1 MVAICLCAPATAAA
15 QGFEAEVR
23 IDQLQHEINGIESQR
38 VAKHGQLVLI
48 RKELEKITGLY
59 EKKLT
64 SVTRLYALERE
75 EKRLTGEYAGLT
87 AQIARTKG
95 KISETRVQM
104 LAAEQSAKLDAQR
117 ELRSTDAK
125 LNELREREIAAA
137 DRLRRTVLYAP
148 QSGVVHELAVH
159 TIGGVITSAETV
171 MTIVPADERL
181 TIEARFAP
189 VDIDQINIG
198 RKARLRFSAFNQ
210 RTTPEV
216 TGRIVHVSADVSSD
230 PKSSQQYYVGRVK
243 MDADAREALKDL
255 ELIPG
260 MPVEVFV
267 STGSRTALSYLSKP
281 VTDQFNRA
289 FRED

>member
-1 MVAICLCAPATAAA
+1 MRNASCARP
-15 QGFEAEVR
+15 
-23 IDQLQHEINGIESQR
+23 
-38 VAKHGQLVLI
+38 
-48 RKELEKITGLY
+48 
-59 EKKLT
+59 
-64 SVTRLYALERE
+64 TRR
-75 EKRLTGEYAGLT
+75 
-87 AQIARTKG
+87 
-95 KISETRVQM
+95 
-104 LAAEQSAKLDAQR
+104 
-117 ELRSTDAK
+117 
-125 LNELREREIAAA
+125 LNELREREIASA

-148 QSGVVHELAVH
+148 QSGIVHELSVH

-171 MTIVPADERL
+171 MTIVPAGERL

-189 VDIDQINIG
+189 VDIDQITIG

-216 TGRIVHVSADVSSD
+216 TGRIVHISADVSSD
-230 PKSSQQYYVGRVK
+230 PKTSQQYYVGRVK
-243 MDADAREALKDL
+243 MDAEAHEALKDL